1 MLFLVYWLVSIV
13 IAHLLM
19 FVVTRK
25 IGPPPEKEKG
35 LIVFFMVFPF
45 INNILSIIAIII
57 LLIGYDN
64 APLLKFYNFIFNSK

>member
-1 MLFLVYWLVSIV
+1 MLFLVYWVVSTV
-13 IAHLLM
+13 IAYLLI
-19 FVVTRK
+19 FAVTRK

-35 LIVFFMVFPF
+35 LIVFFMVFP
-45 INNILSIIAIII
+45 IVNNILSFIAIII